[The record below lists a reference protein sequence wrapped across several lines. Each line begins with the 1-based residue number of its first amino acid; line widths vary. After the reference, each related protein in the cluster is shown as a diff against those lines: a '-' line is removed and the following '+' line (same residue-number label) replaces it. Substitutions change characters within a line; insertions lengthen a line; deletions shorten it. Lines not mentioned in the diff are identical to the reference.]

1 MENLKGFKAAK
12 AKLQVYEEGYISVK
26 QERVTPATA
35 PANVQV
41 TEFNNATNQP
51 SQQQTELNMTH
62 WSAGELVKVLA
73 EAMSANR
80 LPIPEPSVFSGHSL
94 KSKHWKASFQTPML

>member
-12 AKLQVYEEGYISVK
+12 AKLQVYEEGYFSVK
-26 QERVTPATA
+26 QERVTPATT

-51 SQQQTELNMTH
+51 SQQQ
-62 WSAGELVKVLA
+62 S
-73 EAMSANR
+73 
-80 LPIPEPSVFSGHSL
+80 
-94 KSKHWKASFQTPML
+94 